1 MQAIALSIQ
10 FIHKKN
16 ISAGFLPD
24 SQGVYKFYIFQFY
37 IFKVFVTLLFKIYYY
52 IKRAYGILRK
62 PFICAIINHPDIIP
76 N

>member
-52 IKRAYGILRK
+52 IKRAYGISV
-62 PFICAIINHPDIIP
+62 
-76 N
+76 